1 MKKGNTIRF
10 SLEEIRERRR
20 RGISG
25 IDWEKVNAMTD
36 EDIERL
42 ALEDNKRHGI
52 RDDWYKGAVR
62 VNGIDE
68 LLALHKREQA
78 KGRKSQEKA
87 GE

>member
-10 SLEEIRERRR
+10 SLEE
-20 RGISG
+20 
-25 IDWEKVNAMTD
+25 
-36 EDIERL
+36 IERL

-52 RDDWYKGAVR
+52 RDDWYKGAVG

-78 KGRKSQEKA
+78 KGRKP
-87 GE
+87 

>member
-25 IDWEKVNAMTD
+25 IDWKKVNAMTD

-42 ALEDNKRHGI
+42 ALEDNRRHGI

-68 LLALHKREQA
+68 LVALHRREQA
-78 KGRKSQEKA
+78 ERCKSGDKKK
-87 GE
+87 